1 MSSRDDD
8 DRTWKLTYD
17 GTRGV
22 AFRQFKRDFFALA
35 RGRFAKDDR
44 YSFFQAY
51 IRMDEGGTGNNAPTL
66 PAQNGGAGGG
76 VNPAYTAATTK
87 RAIRMGQAYSFLY
100 DSITDDRILDMLA
113 DLSEQN
119 PNELA
124 GEAWSLIVRECDV
137 PDDDLE
143 LNTMN
148 REWENTTVLNSVGY
162 NLSTI
167 TDFSR
172 HLNTLNAKRPQA
184 RRINE
189 NDKTAKFLACITYP
203 ESLGENGVRL

>member
-8 DRTWKLTYD
+8 DRAWKLTYD

-87 RAIRMGQAYSFLY
+87 RAIRSP
-100 DSITDDRILDMLA
+100 SIR
-113 DLSEQN
+113 
-119 PNELA
+119 
-124 GEAWSLIVRECDV
+124 DV
-137 PDDDLE
+137 
-143 LNTMN
+143 N
-148 REWENTTVLNSVGY
+148 RM
-162 NLSTI
+162 
-167 TDFSR
+167 R
-172 HLNTLNAKRPQA
+172 H
-184 RRINE
+184 E
-189 NDKTAKFLACITYP
+189 
-203 ESLGENGVRL
+203 